1 MKKVPTSILRRIN
14 EINELIPIVNNCNE
28 IPYTYGGS
36 TRPYEIQLTKEIE
49 VKNQFVYIHEL
60 KNFYAYNF
68 DKRYNTNSEFSLEQL
83 KYDLSLIKR
92 AFKKVIKNNN

>member
-14 EINELIPIVNNCNE
+14 EINDLIPIVNNCNE
-28 IPYTYGGS
+28 IAYTYGGG
-36 TRPYEIQLTKEIE
+36 TWPYEIQLTKEIE

-60 KNFYAYNF
+60 KNFYSYNF
-68 DKRYNTNSEFSLEQL
+68 DNRYNTNNEFSLDQL